1 MLITLNDF
9 SLPHCDFI
17 DWMRLYNVTLLHFW
31 QSAFCVPAT
40 NQWNSLSGCS
50 LISFLKLCLQLFVM
64 ALTGSG
70 IIYNSSL
77 SLFMPQEVALKW
89 KTVIYFL
96 YSIWQWH
103 LHGLILYGLF
113 TKVLIVNIKVCCCR
127 WPVCQWWSDVWMNPQ
142 RKGSQVEVKRVL
154 MCGLKKGSVS

>member
-113 TKVLIVNIKVCCCR
+113 TKVLIVNILYIYNIY
-127 WPVCQWWSDVWMNPQ
+127 MNPQ